1 MRREEL
7 AGKRNVGDIA
17 AIGMDPLVEDER
29 RSAEV
34 EALSRAGG

>member
-7 AGKRNVGDIA
+7 AGEGDVGDVA
-17 AIGMDPLVEDER
+17 AIGMDSLVEDER